1 MDLMGRGYVIDHC
14 AAALQAEEKEKA
26 YRIYVTDC
34 LRMIAKNTAPIALG
48 EYIGKRYL
56 DIINPKPEET
66 RTADEIIDHIKKKL
80 AQS

>member
-1 MDLMGRGYVIDHC
+1 MGQMYVIDHC
-14 AAALQAEEKEKA
+14 MTALQSDKREEA

-34 LRMIAKNTAPIALG
+34 LRLIAKNTAPMAHG
-48 EYIGKRYL
+48 EYIGKRFA

-80 AQS
+80 AQA